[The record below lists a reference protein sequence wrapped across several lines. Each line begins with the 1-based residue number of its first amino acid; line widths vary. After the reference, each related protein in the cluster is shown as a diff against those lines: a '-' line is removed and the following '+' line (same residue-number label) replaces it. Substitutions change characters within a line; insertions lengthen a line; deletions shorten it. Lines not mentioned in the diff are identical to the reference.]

1 MKIEE
6 VILIGY
12 LRFQR
17 TNTHVFRWT
26 PESTEQII
34 LGTNGSGKSS
44 FLQLLITL
52 IGRGMNKDFK
62 PGGSYDIR
70 LEHRGSKYR
79 LYGIYNSKAGKHSFW
94 MNDGE
99 DMNDGNT
106 QATQRELLYE
116 HFGINEP
123 IGHILTGK
131 VRFSQMSVTQRRE
144 WLMLMSG
151 VDFDYIEKMYEYFAE
166 SQRDIKGYLKRV
178 TDVLD
183 EQISEAN
190 DLVYDIEAT
199 EARVEVVRRELDT
212 LLRASIRKEG
222 MCSEDLMKRLEDI
235 AEDVKQ
241 IHHETIGWM
250 GEERPEGV
258 NESVEELMGSLP
270 SMERLVVTYR
280 TKIAGHIEQM
290 GHFTKLAHDMG
301 LTMGSD
307 AATSEQGLH
316 DKILALNEEN
326 AHLMSSVR
334 RWSGEKDNAA
344 VKHQSALAVRPQLTD
359 LSTRLIPND
368 KGQFT
373 RAGRAELE
381 QRLQIANDVI
391 FELKDRTSRLEN
403 VIRNAEH
410 VCEVNCPQCANTFKP
425 GVNYGQLERDKE
437 DLAFSSERLNKVM
450 AEKKEYE
457 EKLEAYREYAEVW
470 REWITLTTGS
480 PMIRE
485 FWLVMADEDVAVKTP
500 QTLPARLERYIY
512 ELDFLRQVNQN
523 ETQIETLNIRL
534 EALRNAGG
542 GEFIAKRVAEMEGEL
557 IRMEEDCAA
566 AVERVDAIRSV
577 IKRYEQG
584 MRSITS
590 LADCE
595 VSYNNQVAGVL
606 RTMLGEEIE
615 NQINTRQHDLAEMTH
630 RANRS
635 RALMLSIENSKK
647 EKESAEESLESYKL
661 VTQSLSPKDGVIA
674 DAIRNFATYFSDLL
688 NEHIS
693 LVWTYDMIVSAVI
706 EDAAMNCK
714 FPMVVSSIG
723 DPVDDVADG
732 SEGQVEMVDFA
743 FVLVLMDLLG
753 LKDHPLFVDEFGR
766 AFDQEHR
773 ERLITYIK
781 SLVDSGRYS
790 QLFMIS
796 HYASVY
802 GPFTQAE
809 FVVLDTRNITVPEVY
824 NQNVTME

>member
-1 MKIEE
+1 MKITE

-52 IGRGMNKDFK
+52 IGRGMKKDFK

-70 LEHRGSKYR
+70 LEHRGRKYR
-79 LYGIYNSKAGKHSFW
+79 VYGIYNSKAGKHSFW

-106 QATQRELLYE
+106 QATQRELLFE
-116 HFGINEP
+116 HFGINEMVGN
-123 IGHILTGK
+123 IISGR
-131 VRFSQMSVTQRRE
+131 VRFSQMTSAQRRE
-144 WLMLMSG
+144 WLMLLSG
-151 VDFDYIEKMYEYFAE
+151 VDFDFVTKMHEYFAE

-190 DLVYDIEAT
+190 ELAYGLEAT
-199 EARVEVVRRELDT
+199 EARVEVVRKELDT
-212 LLRASIRKEG
+212 LLRSSIRKDG
-222 MCSEDLMKRLEDI
+222 RTSEDLMKSLESI
-235 AEDVKQ
+235 AEDVYQ
-241 IHHETIGWM
+241 ITRETIGWL
-250 GEERPEGV
+250 GEERPPEVDG
-258 NESVEELMGSLP
+258 SVDELLESLP
-270 SMERLVVTYR
+270 DMERLVVTYKA
-280 TKIAGHIEQM
+280 KIASHIEQM
-290 GHFTKLAHDMG
+290 SHFSKLAHDMG

-307 AATSEQGLH
+307 AASSEQGLN

-326 AHLMSSVR
+326 AHLMSNVR
-334 RWSGEKDNAA
+334 RWTREKDNAE
-344 VKHQSALAVRPQLTD
+344 VKHRSALAVRPHLTD

-373 RAGRAELE
+373 RAGRADLE
-381 QRLQIANDVI
+381 QRLQICNELI
-391 FELKDRTSRLEN
+391 FELKDRTNRLGN
-403 VIRNAEH
+403 VIQHAEH
-410 VCEVNCPQCANTFKP
+410 TSDVDCPQCANKFKP
-425 GVNYGQLERDKE
+425 GINYGQLERDKE
-437 DLAFSSERLNKVM
+437 DLELSSQRLTN
-450 AEKKEYE
+450 AIEEKKDYE
-457 EKLEAYREYAEVW
+457 EKLEAYRQYAETW

-485 FWLVMADEDVAVKTP
+485 FWLTMADEEVAVKTP
-500 QTLPARLERYIY
+500 TTLPSRLERYIH

-542 GEFIAKRVAEMEGEL
+542 GEYIAKRVAEMEIEL
-557 IRMEEDCAA
+557 HRMEDDCAA
-566 AVERVDAIRSV
+566 AVERVYDIQSV
-577 IKRYEQG
+577 IKRYNQA
-584 MRSITS
+584 MQSITD
-590 LADCE
+590 LNELEHDYQAR
-595 VSYNNQVAGVL
+595 VATIL
-606 RTMLGEEIE
+606 RTLLSEEIE
-615 NQINTRQHDLAEMTH
+615 TQIEERQLSLAEMTH
-630 RANRS
+630 RVTRS
-635 RALMLSIENSKK
+635 KALLLSIENSKK
-647 EKESAEESLESYKL
+647 EKESAEESLDSYKL
-661 VTQSLSPKDGVIA
+661 VTQALSPKDGVVA

-688 NEHIS
+688 NEHIR
-693 LVWTYDMIVSAVI
+693 LVWTYDMTVHAVI

-714 FPMVVSSIG
+714 FPMEVSSEG
-723 DPVDDVADG
+723 DPVDDIADG

-743 FVLVLMDLLG
+743 FVLVLMDLLK
-753 LKDHPLFVDEFGR
+753 LQDHPLFVDEFGR

-773 ERLITYIK
+773 ERLISYIK

-809 FVVLDTRNITVPEVY
+809 FVVLDARNITVPEVY
-824 NQNVTME
+824 NLNVEME